1 MVALYATRHSAY
13 RISPG
18 EIVVRFLEELFMS
31 KNSSETVSHWDR
43 SKSLLWVTLAVWFFF
58 SFVVHWFG
66 SALNGAEGSF
76 PGGYFMAG
84 QGSQIAFVILIF
96 WFVSRQNKLDEE
108 YGVAE
113 D

>member
-1 MVALYATRHSAY
+1 MSTQATGA
-13 RISPG
+13 P
-18 EIVVRFLEELFMS
+18 
-31 KNSSETVSHWDR
+31 SHWDR
-43 SKSLLWVTLAVWFFF
+43 SKSLLFKTLAVWFFF
-58 SFVVHWFG
+58 SFMVHWFG
-66 SALNGAEGSF
+66 DALNGAAGSF

-96 WFVSRQNKLDEE
+96 WFVTKQNKLDEE

>member
-1 MVALYATRHSAY
+1 MSTQATGA
-13 RISPG
+13 P
-18 EIVVRFLEELFMS
+18 
-31 KNSSETVSHWDR
+31 SHWDR
-43 SKSLLWVTLAVWFFF
+43 SKSLLFKTLAVWFFF
-58 SFVVHWFG
+58 SFVVQWFG
-66 SALNGAEGSF
+66 DALNGAAGSF

-96 WFVSRQNKLDEE
+96 WFVTKQNKLDEE

>member
-1 MVALYATRHSAY
+1 
-13 RISPG
+13 
-18 EIVVRFLEELFMS
+18 MS
-31 KNSSETVSHWDR
+31 NKSSETVSHWDR

-84 QGSQIAFVILIF
+84 QGSQIAFVVLIF